1 MRGSGTVEG
10 EDFAQPPDGRGSQAI
25 EVCDDRAHIK
35 CGPEEGT
42 QMGQM
47 EIGTGDKQH
56 LGILSGRK

>member
-35 CGPEEGT
+35 CAPEEGT

-56 LGILSGRK
+56 L